1 MYHSRYLRLFRSGS
15 GSQWNHAF
23 DDFCDCDYV
32 RTDGG
37 SYIYPSYNGE
47 HPLICQLHILT
58 EQIVV
63 GVSKAIGSRFGNGGI
78 ADRMIWANG
87 FPYLD
92 SKGDHVFNVPV
103 SHAMTAEARTLP
115 ASDFPVRE
123 AEHLLSDN
131 KFQGFPIVE
140 NRTSKIL
147 VGYIGRTELRYAI
160 DRARSQGIV
169 SPNARCIF
177 TKEAVEN
184 SVGRR
189 ASVPQHLAPE
199 TFDAIETSTGAR
211 HIDFSR
217 YVEHTPLSV
226 HPRLPLETVMEIFK
240 KMGPRVI
247 LVEHRGRLTGLVTV
261 KDCLKYQFKAEAE
274 EQALAA
280 SEVPLGRPLRTT
292 DSLED
297 RVWNLMQR
305 IAKKV
310 PWLFPTQGSVQLTG
324 TESREESRILDGTED
339 SHVELEER

>member
-1 MYHSRYLRLFRSGS
+1 
-15 GSQWNHAF
+15 
-23 DDFCDCDYV
+23 
-32 RTDGG
+32 
-37 SYIYPSYNGE
+37 
-47 HPLICQLHILT
+47 
-58 EQIVV
+58 
-63 GVSKAIGSRFGNGGI
+63 
-78 ADRMIWANG
+78 MIWANG